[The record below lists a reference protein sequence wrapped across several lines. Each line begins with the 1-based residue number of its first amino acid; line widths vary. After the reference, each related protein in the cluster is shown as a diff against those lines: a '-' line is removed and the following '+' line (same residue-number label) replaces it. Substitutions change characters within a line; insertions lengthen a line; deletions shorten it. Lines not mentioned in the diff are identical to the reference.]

1 MPKAFDP
8 TVLTGRLELL
18 EQRSEE
24 QAALA
29 VKDREQVHVQAQ
41 AAKML
46 AAEVTAAVVAAA
58 DEKKRRG

>member
-1 MPKAFDP
+1 MSKAFDP
-8 TVLTGRLELL
+8 TVLTGRLKLL

-29 VKDREQVHVQAQ
+29 GTDREQVKAQAQ

-46 AAEVTAAVVAAA
+46 AAEVTATVVAAA

>member
-29 VKDREQVHVQAQ
+29 VKDREQVHVQAH